1 MKNLP
6 KKIYLNLGDLSEEE
20 YNELDFHDLSEVTWS
35 EDDVQGRNVE
45 YVRTDALIEKALKW
59 YCLDC
64 ECNDNCNADH
74 KCFFRH
80 EYKRYLEGN
89 DNAVPPKFDNAILPD
104 ENAAKNYRYRHF
116 IRKIQDAFIEKA
128 CEYFAPHISDNSG
141 GYDREWI
148 IEDFKKYI
156 KGE

>member
-6 KKIYLNLGDLSEEE
+6 DKIYLNLGDLSEEE

-35 EDDVQGRNVE
+35 EDDVQGRNVG
-45 YVRTDALIEKALKW
+45 YVLK
-59 YCLDC
+59 
-64 ECNDNCNADH
+64 
-74 KCFFRH
+74 
-80 EYKRYLEGN
+80 
-89 DNAVPPKFDNAILPD
+89 
-104 ENAAKNYRYRHF
+104 
-116 IRKIQDAFIEKA
+116 DAFIEKA